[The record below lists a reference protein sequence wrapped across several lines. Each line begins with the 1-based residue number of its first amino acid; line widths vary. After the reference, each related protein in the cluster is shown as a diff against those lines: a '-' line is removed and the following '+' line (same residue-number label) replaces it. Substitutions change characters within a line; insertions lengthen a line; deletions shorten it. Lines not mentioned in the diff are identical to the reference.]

1 MNPILQRAWL
11 WLIIIALCAGGCT
24 RIFENDQD
32 AQARQALQDLMAI
45 QDQFHK
51 ENKRYA
57 KNFLEIAKY
66 NLKYHNGIVY
76 LEIESAG
83 KNKYRAISLPAES
96 TTARVFA
103 YDTSRGGYYEMDE
116 EEVAQYVLG
125 ALNHIR
131 QEQREK
137 TIFDFLSGGML
148 ICLFWFGF
156 RMFTRYKESGT
167 GWVWWPYFLCLTPLS
182 LAVASLNHMDRNIS
196 LSTELLTVMGTG
208 FGVSIL
214 CLVLAGIG
222 LTKIPAKG
230 EHQALQGLA
239 VCTILMTLFSG
250 WVLAQFYLTYSQ
262 PKTNTMYFKQ
272 GP

>member
-1 MNPILQRAWL
+1 MNPILQRPWL

-32 AQARQALQDLMAI
+32 VQARQALQDLMAI

-57 KNFLEIAKY
+57 KNLLEIQKY

-83 KNKYRAISLPAES
+83 KDKYRAISLPAES

-103 YDTSRGGYYEMDE
+103 YDTRQGGYYEMGE

-131 QEQREK
+131 KEQSEK
-137 TIFDFLSGGML
+137 ATFDYLSAGML
-148 ICLFWFGF
+148 ICLFGFGV
-156 RMFTRYKESGT
+156 RMFTRHKEPRT
-167 GWVWWPYFLCLTPLS
+167 GWVWWPFFLCLAPLS
-182 LAVASLNHMDRNIS
+182 LTVGVLNHLDKDIF
-196 LSTELLTVMGTG
+196 LSNDLILLMGTG
-208 FGVSIL
+208 VGVSVL

-222 LTKIPAKG
+222 LFKIPTKD
-230 EHQALQGLA
+230 ERHILQGIA
-239 VCTILMTLFSG
+239 VCTLFISLFSG
-250 WVLAQFYLTYSQ
+250 AVLADSYLTYSQ
-262 PKTNTMYFKQ
+262 PKESNRLYFK
-272 GP
+272 

>member
-1 MNPILQRAWL
+1 MNPILQRPWL

-32 AQARQALQDLMAI
+32 AQARQALQDLIVI

-51 ENKRYA
+51 KNKRYA
-57 KNFLEIAKY
+57 RNLVEIEQY
-66 NLKYHNGIVY
+66 NLKYHKGIVY

-103 YDTSRGGYYEMDE
+103 YDTGRGGYYEMGE

-131 QEQREK
+131 KEQREK
-137 TIFDFLSGGML
+137 VIFDYLSAGML
-148 ICLFWFGF
+148 ICLFWFGI
-156 RMFTRYKESGT
+156 RMLTRYKEPRT
-167 GWVWWPYFLCLTPLS
+167 GWVWWPYFLGLAPLS
-182 LAVASLNHMDRNIS
+182 LAVAALNHMDRDTF
-196 LSTELLTVMGTG
+196 LSNELLILMGTG
-208 FGVSIL
+208 LGISIL
-214 CLVLAGIG
+214 CLILAGIG

-230 EHQALQGLA
+230 EQHILQGIA
-239 VCTILMTLFSG
+239 ICTICITLFSG
-250 WVLAQFYLTYSQ
+250 FVLAQSYLTYSQ
-262 PKTNTMYFKQ
+262 PKTNKMYFK
-272 GP
+272 

>member
-1 MNPILQRAWL
+1 MNPILQRPWL
-11 WLIIIALCAGGCT
+11 WLIIIVLCAGGCT

-57 KNFLEIAKY
+57 RNLVEIDKY

-103 YDTSRGGYYEMDE
+103 YDTNQGGYYEMGE

-131 QEQREK
+131 KEQKEK
-137 TIFDFLSGGML
+137 ATFDFLSAGML
-148 ICLFWFGF
+148 ICLFGFGL
-156 RMFTRYKESGT
+156 RMLTRYKEPRT
-167 GWVWWPYFLCLTPLS
+167 GWVWWPYFLCLAPLS
-182 LAVASLNHMDRNIS
+182 LAVAALNHMDIDIS
-196 LSTELLTVMGTG
+196 LSTELLILMGSG
-208 FGVSIL
+208 FGVSVL
-214 CLVLAGIG
+214 CLLLAGIG

-230 EHQALQGLA
+230 EYHILQGIA
-239 VCTILMTLFSG
+239 VCTILISLFSG
-250 WVLAQFYLTYSQ
+250 AILTHSYLTYSQ
-262 PKTNTMYFKQ
+262 PKANTLYFKQ
-272 GP
+272 AR

>member
-1 MNPILQRAWL
+1 MNSILQRPWL

-32 AQARQALQDLMAI
+32 AQARRALQDLMAI

-57 KNFLEIAKY
+57 RNLVEIDTY
-66 NLKYHNGIVY
+66 NLKYHNGLVY

-83 KNKYRAISLPAES
+83 KDKYRAISLPAES

-103 YDTSRGGYYEMDE
+103 YDTSRGGYYEMDQ

-131 QEQREK
+131 KEQREK
-137 TIFDFLSGGML
+137 VIFDYLSAGML
-148 ICLFWFGF
+148 ICLTWFGI

-167 GWVWWPYFLCLTPLS
+167 GWVWIPYFLCLAPLS
-182 LAVASLNHMDRNIS
+182 LAVAALNHMDRDIS
-196 LSTELLTVMGTG
+196 LSTELLLLMGTG

-214 CLVLAGIG
+214 CSLLAGFG

-230 EHQALQGLA
+230 EHPILQGLA
-239 VCTILMTLFSG
+239 VCTIALSLSAG
-250 WVLAQFYLTYSQ
+250 AILAQSYLTYSQ
-262 PKTNTMYFKQ
+262 PKTNTHYFK
-272 GP
+272 